1 MERSNATIIGLVFG
15 VVVGGITALF
25 LAPKKE
31 KKSRKVLR
39 EQTGWIRDKV
49 RRNKRRSE
57 EELEE
62 ALPSRKEEVDGFAEA
77 RQGEQI
83 GFVDQPTEA
92 ITDAENLVIEVTQ
105 VRGYPAMDF
114 STGEVAMAEHEQ
126 QSQLSTADIVQKT
139 EEDGVESPGAMEGR
153 ETQQA
158 EAGFAPLLPN
168 HEVDQFWSEWN
179 AIQAKFVDDP
189 QTSVEAAD
197 SLVAQVM
204 KRLAEVFSQERE
216 QLESQWRQGEEVST
230 ENLRVALQRYRS
242 FFNRL
247 LSLQ

>member
-39 EQTGWIRDKV
+39 EQTGWIRDEV

-57 EELEE
+57 KELE
-62 ALPSRKEEVDGFAEA
+62 KEEVDGFAEA
-77 RQGEQI
+77 RQRGQI
-83 GFVDQPTEA
+83 GFADQP
-92 ITDAENLVIEVTQ
+92 TDAENLAIEVTQ

-139 EEDGVESPGAMEGR
+139 EQDGVESPEAMEGR

-168 HEVDQFWSEWN
+168 HEVDQFWSQWN
-179 AIQAKFVDDP
+179 AIQAKFVDNP

>member
-1 MERSNATIIGLVFG
+1 
-15 VVVGGITALF
+15 
-25 LAPKKE
+25 
-31 KKSRKVLR
+31 
-39 EQTGWIRDKV
+39 
-49 RRNKRRSE
+49 
-57 EELEE
+57 
-62 ALPSRKEEVDGFAEA
+62 
-77 RQGEQI
+77 
-83 GFVDQPTEA
+83 
-92 ITDAENLVIEVTQ
+92 
-105 VRGYPAMDF
+105 
-114 STGEVAMAEHEQ
+114 MAEHEQ

-139 EEDGVESPGAMEGR
+139 EEDGVESQGAMEGR

-158 EAGFAPLLPN
+158 EAEFTPLLPN
-168 HEVDQFWSEWN
+168 HEVDRFWSEWN
-179 AIQAKFVDDP
+179 TIQAKFVDDP

-247 LSLQ
+247 LSFQ

>member
-1 MERSNATIIGLVFG
+1 
-15 VVVGGITALF
+15 
-25 LAPKKE
+25 
-31 KKSRKVLR
+31 
-39 EQTGWIRDKV
+39 
-49 RRNKRRSE
+49 
-57 EELEE
+57 
-62 ALPSRKEEVDGFAEA
+62 
-77 RQGEQI
+77 
-83 GFVDQPTEA
+83 
-92 ITDAENLVIEVTQ
+92 
-105 VRGYPAMDF
+105 
-114 STGEVAMAEHEQ
+114 MAEHEQ

-139 EEDGVESPGAMEGR
+139 DEDGVESPGEGT

-158 EAGFAPLLPN
+158 EAEFAPLLPN

-189 QTSVEAAD
+189 ETSVESAD

-230 ENLRVALQRYRS
+230 ENLRVGLQRYRS
-242 FFNRL
+242 FFHRL

>member
-1 MERSNATIIGLVFG
+1 
-15 VVVGGITALF
+15 
-25 LAPKKE
+25 
-31 KKSRKVLR
+31 
-39 EQTGWIRDKV
+39 
-49 RRNKRRSE
+49 
-57 EELEE
+57 
-62 ALPSRKEEVDGFAEA
+62 
-77 RQGEQI
+77 
-83 GFVDQPTEA
+83 
-92 ITDAENLVIEVTQ
+92 
-105 VRGYPAMDF
+105 
-114 STGEVAMAEHEQ
+114 MAEHEQ

-139 EEDGVESPGAMEGR
+139 EEDGVESPGEGTV
-153 ETQQA
+153 TQQA
-158 EAGFAPLLPN
+158 EAEFAPLLPN
-168 HEVDQFWSEWN
+168 HEVDRFWSEWN